1 MEINNLKMVTLENK
15 VLKKDEELRNE
26 LADYFENV
34 YVTVNQLFKSIINR
48 YFSRFSRAITSI
60 EELIIS
66 FLDKYIM
73 GELQSEYDFLNFS
86 KYRFIK
92 TNVTRHEQIEFI
104 ALYNLIKTILKI
116 RIGLKSIE
124 GKTLT
129 KVSDVSVIYCND
141 EEYNYQYISAKKK
154 TILKILAK

>member
-1 MEINNLKMVTLENK
+1 
-15 VLKKDEELRNE
+15 
-26 LADYFENV
+26 
-34 YVTVNQLFKSIINR
+34 
-48 YFSRFSRAITSI
+48 
-60 EELIIS
+60 
-66 FLDKYIM
+66 M